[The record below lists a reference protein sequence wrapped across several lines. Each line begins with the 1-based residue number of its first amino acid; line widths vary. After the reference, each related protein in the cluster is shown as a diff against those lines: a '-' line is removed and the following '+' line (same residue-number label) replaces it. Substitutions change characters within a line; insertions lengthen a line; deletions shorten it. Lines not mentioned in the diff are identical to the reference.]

1 MIKVVKIKKR
11 LESLAKFVEKSDKI
25 IDVGCDHALLDIYL
39 VQNNYTDK
47 MYVCDVNPN
56 ALENGK
62 KNIEENNLSNK
73 IFPILGFGIEKTGTL
88 DIDTIIISG
97 MGTNSIIEI
106 LTSPFTNKIY
116 KLILQSNNNHY
127 ELRKFLTK
135 IGFTIFHE
143 EIIKDGKKY
152 YINILAL
159 RDVITKKY
167 TEKEY
172 IFGPSLIEN
181 PRNLNYFLNLKATY
195 EKLYLINRSEENEQR
210 LKYLREIV
218 KDLSKK
224 LQTK

>member
-1 MIKVVKIKKR
+1 MVKIKKR
-11 LESLAKFVEKSDKI
+11 LESLTKFIEKDDKL

-39 VQNNYTDK
+39 VQNEYIDK

-62 KNIEENNLSNK
+62 KNIEANNLTNK
-73 IFPILGFGIEKTGTL
+73 ITPILGFGIEKTGNL
-88 DIDTIIISG
+88 DIDTVLISG

-106 LTSPFTNKIY
+106 LTSPFVDKIY

-135 IGFTIFHE
+135 IGFTIFYE

-159 RDVITKKY
+159 RDMVTKKY
-167 TEKEY
+167 SEKEY
-172 IFGPSLIEN
+172 LFGPTLIN
-181 PRNLNYFLNLKATY
+181 DTKNLNYFINLKETY
-195 EKLYLINRSEENEQR
+195 EELYIVNRSEENEIR

-218 KDLSKK
+218 SDLSKK
-224 LQTK
+224 LQTKEK